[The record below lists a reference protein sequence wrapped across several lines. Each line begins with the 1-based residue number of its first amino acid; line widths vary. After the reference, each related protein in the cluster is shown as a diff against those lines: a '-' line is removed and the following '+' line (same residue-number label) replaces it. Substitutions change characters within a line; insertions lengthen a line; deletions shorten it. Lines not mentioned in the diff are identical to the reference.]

1 MAQVDFSQEPTLLK
15 HTPHVS
21 YLAGVEILK
30 ACDRLQTAHRKPCI
44 GTGGFN
50 MAKLGGKHDGSYLR
64 VITVGI
70 SAGNLVPHVLYVVLL
85 SQ

>member
-21 YLAGVEILK
+21 YPAGVEILK
-30 ACDRLQTAHRKPCI
+30 ACDRLQAAHRKPCI
-44 GTGGFN
+44 GTGGFDTSE
-50 MAKLGGKHDGSYLR
+50 LRGKHDGSYLR

-70 SAGNLVPHVLYVVLL
+70 PAGNLVSRVLYVVLL

>member
-21 YLAGVEILK
+21 YLAGIKILK
-30 ACDRLQTAHRKPCI
+30 ACDRLQAAHRKPCI

-50 MAKLGGKHDGSYLR
+50 IDELGGKHDGSYFR
-64 VITVGI
+64 VISVGI
-70 SAGNLVPHVLYVVLL
+70 PAGNLVSRVLYVVLL